1 MLGNGISLDVRQM
14 MSGSGKC
21 GSYTQQNAIQVLDKG
36 NHEISGKW
44 MELKANYTRQGDS
57 GSNRQRLHVWIQLGI
72 LLLLFYEAPRKT
84 RKGTLEGGTI
94 LRKES

>member
-1 MLGNGISLDVRQM
+1 
-14 MSGSGKC
+14 
-21 GSYTQQNAIQVLDKG
+21 
-36 NHEISGKW
+36 
-44 MELKANYTRQGDS
+44 MELKANYTQQGDS

-72 LLLLFYEAPRKT
+72 LLLLFFEVPIKT